1 MTSESSVGLIESGQQ
16 LVHCGQRHWSQRE
29 LLRAA
34 ERAELPNTGWPFGLV
49 DEPTPIPGGV
59 QARIDAYGVG
69 ETTDFWSLLESG
81 QYYLWRLYEEDFE
94 QPQFSSST
102 GHPESSIWFDVRIHR
117 IAEVVLHSA
126 ALYRELGV
134 APDEPYLLAVN
145 HRGIEGRE
153 LYYSTVGAR
162 VRRGQFCQTPS
173 ATWNRQVT
181 QDYVTGGLK
190 ELVREI
196 VDELFVLFAF
206 AQIAPQVISHHV
218 DAFLSR
224 HP

>member
-16 LVHCGQRHWSQRE
+16 LVNCGQRNWSQCE

-49 DEPTPIPGGV
+49 DKPTPVSGGV
-59 QARIDAYGVG
+59 QARIDAYRAGK
-69 ETTDFWSLLESG
+69 TTDFWSLLESG

-94 QPQFSSST
+94 QPQFLSNS
-102 GHPESSIWFDVRIHR
+102 GLPESSIWFDVRIHR
-117 IAEVVLHSA
+117 IAEVALHSA

-145 HRGIEGRE
+145 HHGLKGRE
-153 LYYSTVGAR
+153 LYSSTVRAR
-162 VRRGQFCQTPS
+162 VRRGQICQTPS
-173 ATWNRQVT
+173 ATWCRQVT
-181 QDYVTGGLK
+181 QDIVIGDLK
-190 ELVREI
+190 KLVQEI
-196 VDELFVLFAF
+196 ADNLFVLFAF
-206 AQIAPQVISHHV
+206 AQIGPQVISEHV

-224 HP
+224 SP

>member
-16 LVHCGQRHWSQRE
+16 LLHGGQRSWCQRE

-59 QARIDAYGVG
+59 QARIDAYDAGK
-69 ETTDFWSLLESG
+69 TTDYWSFLESG

-94 QPQFSSST
+94 QPQFLSSS

-117 IAEVVLHSA
+117 IAEIVLHSA

-145 HRGIEGRE
+145 HRGLEGRE
-153 LYYSTVGAR
+153 LYSSTVRAR
-162 VRRGQFCQTPS
+162 IRRGQICQAPS
-173 ATWNRQVT
+173 ATWCRQVT
-181 QDYVTGGLK
+181 QDYVIGGLK

-196 VDELFVLFAF
+196 ADELFLLFAF
-206 AQIAPQVISHHV
+206 AQIRPQVIGDHV

-224 HP
+224 NP